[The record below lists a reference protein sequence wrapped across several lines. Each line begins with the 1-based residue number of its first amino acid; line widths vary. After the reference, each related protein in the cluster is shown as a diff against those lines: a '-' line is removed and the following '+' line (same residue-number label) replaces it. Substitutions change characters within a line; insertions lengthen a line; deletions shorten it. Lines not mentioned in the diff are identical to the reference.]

1 MPAGGRMTTL
11 DAVRRPEY
19 TGPNRCWPCTTL
31 NAVVIG
37 VAAVVVGLV
46 SVPAA
51 LAVGAVGGAA
61 LWLRGYVVPYTPR
74 FAPRMADRLPLEF
87 SGPSG
92 GAAGGTPGGGAV
104 PDGER
109 GGLADTGP
117 SDPEAVLETLLR
129 AGVLVED
136 DAGIALSESF
146 ASAWASE
153 RATLLELSG
162 SELAD
167 AVADAAPDE
176 FDATAH
182 EPDGEV
188 WVQLGTAESALD
200 ESDVL
205 LSRPVAVAEVGAV
218 RALAATDAGM
228 AQETRAAAANALRAF
243 LDTCPVCEVALIE
256 SSTADCCG
264 GQGKADPNPVSLCP
278 ECERPIYTFPD
289 A

>member
-1 MPAGGRMTTL
+1 MSAI

-31 NAVVIG
+31 NAAVLVV
-37 VAAVVVGLV
+37 AVVAVGLV

-51 LAVGAVGGAA
+51 LGVAAVGAAV

-74 FAPRMADRLPLEF
+74 FAPRVADRLPF
-87 SGPSG
+87 AFKGPSD
-92 GAAGGTPGGGAV
+92 GTPGGAV

-109 GGLADTGP
+109 GGLADAGTA
-117 SDPEAVLETLLR
+117 DPEAVLETLLR
-129 AGVLVED
+129 VGVLVED
-136 DAGIALSESF
+136 EGGVALSASF
-146 ASAWASE
+146 ADAWERE
-153 RATLLELSG
+153 RAALLELSG
-162 SELAD
+162 SDLAA
-167 AVADAAPDE
+167 AVAEAAPGD

-182 EPDGEV
+182 EPDGDV
-188 WVQLGTAESALD
+188 WVQLGAGESVLD

-218 RALAATDAGM
+218 RALAATEADLTE
-228 AQETRAAAANALRAF
+228 ETRAAAANALRAF
-243 LDTCPVCEVALIE
+243 LDTCPVCETALVE

-264 GQGKADPNPVSLCP
+264 GQGKADPKPVSLCP